1 MCVCI
6 RLYVRCL
13 YAQPRYSHAAHP
25 LGGSVANLLGRVG
38 VSVLP
43 PRRVSLLYG
52 TFLPLSLTLPWTVC
66 CDGRTSSALCAF
78 EKIFAGVFWRARA
91 VALVFERP

>member
-78 EKIFAGVFWRARA
+78 APTRPLLVLLAFPARPPFCA
-91 VALVFERP
+91 